1 MENQSHGS
9 VVNINMDTVEGTIA
23 LRKAIAS
30 VSPQLLS
37 LMVFGLGLWANQ

>member
-30 VSPQLLS
+30 VSLLS
-37 LMVFGLGLWANQ
+37 LMVFGLGLWANK